1 MIPGGRYQS
10 WELITQKAVVHRQ
23 HVWWYLSI
31 VYRQKKCAN
40 LGDHEGTLSN
50 RLGGI
55 ISNYRKT
62 IKEGKIIKEYSLN
75 WY

>member
-23 HVWWYLSI
+23 HIWWYLSI

-40 LGDHEGTLSN
+40 LGDH
-50 RLGGI
+50 
-55 ISNYRKT
+55 
-62 IKEGKIIKEYSLN
+62 GKNAE
-75 WY
+75 